1 MTAAQSDERGDQG
14 LPRTVDKQKIENGL
28 RVPIQHGILNGVR
41 GTVGFFSV
49 YNNAV
54 KREVMIA
61 ISRMVLVH
69 GNGRQTKKKYSA
81 TADSRSITI

>member
-1 MTAAQSDERGDQG
+1 MATDS
-14 LPRTVDKQKIENGL
+14 
-28 RVPIQHGILNGVR
+28 GVL
-41 GTVGFFSV
+41 FSV

>member
-1 MTAAQSDERGDQG
+1 MYRA
-14 LPRTVDKQKIENGL
+14 
-28 RVPIQHGILNGVR
+28 
-41 GTVGFFSV
+41 GTVEGQWGSSSV

-54 KREVMIA
+54 KREVMIT

>member
-1 MTAAQSDERGDQG
+1 MHVHSNDQRLKQMVEPNG
-14 LPRTVDKQKIENGL
+14 YNRLP
-28 RVPIQHGILNGVR
+28 
-41 GTVGFFSV
+41 FSV